1 MTEDKIKE
9 SIQIAEELAGEI
21 CTGKT
26 STSPLAGEWKKES
39 PILYEELRK
48 QEQLPEEI
56 AFHDSI
62 NIDEALQ
69 QVNKH
74 IILPPR
80 RLNIRVISSI
90 AASFLLIVSTAT
102 LWLWTVRNRR

>member
-21 CTGKT
+21 CTGKN

-74 IILPPR
+74 IILPQGD
-80 RLNIRVISSI
+80 
-90 AASFLLIVSTAT
+90 STS
-102 LWLWTVRNRR
+102 V